1 MISLPLAIKLKREGL
16 TWQPQLHDFFAIPDT
31 ELEKRLFVVS
41 DMMIDVQQLFGKQ
54 MITFNGAVEWSLDY
68 ILMSDVVWMPTEGQ
82 LRQALEFSL
91 LRENQP
97 AVELDCLVDR
107 YRCRIRYQG
116 MSHEF
121 NGKGAS
127 DAYGQ
132 ALLYILEQI
141 DDQRPPIPGPIA

>member
-1 MISLPLAIKLKREGL
+1 
-16 TWQPQLHDFFAIPDT
+16 
-31 ELEKRLFVVS
+31 
-41 DMMIDVQQLFGKQ
+41 

-91 LRENQP
+91 LREKQP
-97 AVELDCLVDR
+97 AVELVCLVDH

-127 DAYGQ
+127 DAYGR
-132 ALLYILEQI
+132 ALLYILERI
-141 DDQRPPIPGPIA
+141 DESNKPWA

>member
-1 MISLPLAIKLKREGL
+1 MISLSLAIKLKREGL

-41 DMMIDVQQLFGKQ
+41 DMMIDVQQLFGNQ

-97 AVELDCLVDR
+97 AVELVCLVDR

-121 NGKGAS
+121 NGQGAS
-127 DAYGQ
+127 DAYGR
-132 ALLYILEQI
+132 ALLYLLEQT
-141 DDQRPPIPGPIA
+141 DDQGPPIPGPIA